1 MPSKIIILYRIIRKT
16 AIVNKFNINL
26 ISASAYNF
34 LARQKNSET
43 FIFIIS
49 AFNNIIAK
57 YDRYIEL
64 IF

>member
-1 MPSKIIILYRIIRKT
+1 MPSKIIILYRVIRKAAT
-16 AIVNKFNINL
+16 INKFNINL
-26 ISASAYNF
+26 ISALAYNF
-34 LARQKNSET
+34 LARQKNSEI

-57 YDRYIEL
+57 YDRYIKL